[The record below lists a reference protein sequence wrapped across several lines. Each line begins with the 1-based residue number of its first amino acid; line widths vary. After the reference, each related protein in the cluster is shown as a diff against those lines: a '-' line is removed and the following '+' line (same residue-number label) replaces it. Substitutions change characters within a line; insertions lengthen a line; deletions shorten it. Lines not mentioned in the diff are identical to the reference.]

1 MIRMIV
7 ILLLILLILQ
17 YNVINGTI
25 VAAFRCKD
33 GIVVGSDGI
42 NVSKKGGSYINSR
55 SSDRMIEICD
65 GCIICSVDVEGNS
78 LFSLLCNDIQKEIRK
93 NLFFRSNRYNNKPKS
108 LPAHSI
114 AKLAR
119 QLIHDKYH
127 KAHVIVAGWDNIH
140 NSENSKNNNSTENDK
155 ERKIIYSVHEILP
168 GGSIIEGDYIVG
180 GSGSEAAV
188 SLIQELFSNESN
200 EINQM
205 NKGNSQP
212 KYVLFPISEAINKVM
227 NILIKIRNNHLTCG
241 GKIQMLSLKYDDKIQ
256 SFDIKRI

>member
-1 MIRMIV
+1 MIRIIV

-17 YNVINGTI
+17 YYVINGTI

-42 NVSKKGGSYINSR
+42 NVNKKGGSYINSR

-127 KAHVIVAGWDNIH
+127 KAHVIVAGWDNTY
-140 NSENSKNNNSTENDK
+140 NTESKKSNNNDDDNK
-155 ERKIIYSVHEILP
+155 CKIIYSVHEILP
-168 GGSIIEGDYIVG
+168 GGSMIEGDYIVS
-180 GSGSEAAV
+180 GSGSESAV
-188 SLIQELFSNESN
+188 SLIQEVFSQENDQDYSAN
-200 EINQM
+200 NVKQ
-205 NKGNSQP
+205 S
-212 KYVLFPISEAINKVM
+212 KYILYPISIAINKVM
-227 NILIKIRNNHLTCG
+227 NILQKVRNNHLTCG
-241 GKIQMLSLKYDDKIQ
+241 GRIQILSLKYDESLQ
-256 SFDIKRI
+256 NFDIKKI